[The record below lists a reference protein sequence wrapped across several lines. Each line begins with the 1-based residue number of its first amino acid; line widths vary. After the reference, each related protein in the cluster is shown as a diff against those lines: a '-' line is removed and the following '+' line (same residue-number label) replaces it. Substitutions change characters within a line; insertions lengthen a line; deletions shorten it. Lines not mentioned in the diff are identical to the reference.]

1 MSRAILYFSIA
12 AIVSPPPAA
21 ENALLSATARE
32 TFLVPLLNCSISN
45 TPNGPFQIIVLE
57 FFTIFEIFSTVSGP
71 RSNIISCE

>member
-32 TFLVPLLNCSISN
+32 TFWVACHTGRASWNK
-45 TPNGPFQIIVLE
+45 T
-57 FFTIFEIFSTVSGP
+57 TVDSS
-71 RSNIISCE
+71 R